1 MISRTNLNNIP
12 ARGKI
17 PIRLLIV
24 KAELLINL
32 KQITPKN
39 MIIVKVSNHIENMFF
54 FTDHLNDGKIAE
66 TYLKV
71 SVNFL

>member
-1 MISRTNLNNIP
+1 MISRPNLNNIP

-24 KAELLINL
+24 KTELLINL
-32 KQITPKN
+32 KQNTPKN

-54 FTDHLNDGKIAE
+54 LQTI
-66 TYLKV
+66 
-71 SVNFL
+71 